1 MPPTPPPEPPPLT
14 ALLRSWR
21 QGSGTAFG
29 ELIDQVYDQLKA
41 VAARRVSRGSHPVTL
56 SPTEVLHEALLGLL
70 PSPAEFQNRAH
81 FFATLS
87 LAIRSILVDHA
98 RARAAGKR
106 GGGAL
111 RVTLADVAEAAG
123 GSGAAAVDLLVI
135 DDALERL
142 ARLDARCG
150 QIMHLKCFGGLDREE
165 IASLLD
171 ISVPTVDREL
181 RFARAWL
188 NKALGAPARRDP
200 PRRHA
205 PPQHQP
211 PGFQRHALHP
221 SQPRR
226 PRST

>member
-1 MPPTPPPEPPPLT
+1 MPGDGRRDVPFTSQ
-14 ALLRSWR
+14 LRSWQ

-29 ELIDQVYDQLKA
+29 ELVDQVYDQLKA
-41 VAARRVSRGSHPVTL
+41 IAARRTSRGGPQVTL
-56 SPTEVLHEALLGLL
+56 SPTEVLHEALLGLM
-70 PSPAEFQNRAH
+70 PAPAEFKNRAH

-106 GGGAL
+106 GGGAI
-111 RVTLADVAEAAG
+111 RVTLAEVEAMAGAAG
-123 GSGAAAVDLLVI
+123 GGGAAVDLLVI

-150 QIMHLKCFGGLDREE
+150 QVMHLKCFAGLGREE
-165 IASLLD
+165 IAGLLE

-188 NKALGAPARRDP
+188 NKALGCAERR
-200 PRRHA
+200 
-205 PPQHQP
+205 
-211 PGFQRHALHP
+211 G
-221 SQPRR
+221 QPRPNVPR
-226 PRST
+226 PA

>member
-1 MPPTPPPEPPPLT
+1 MSTAPRSEPPSLT
-14 ALLRSWR
+14 ALLQSWR
-21 QGSGTAFG
+21 RGSGTAFG
-29 ELIDQVYDQLKA
+29 ELIDQVYDQLRA
-41 VAARRVSRGSHPVTL
+41 IAAGRVRSGGPQVTL

-70 PSPAEFQNRAH
+70 PAPADFANRVH

-111 RVTLADVAEAAG
+111 RVTLVDVASDEAG
-123 GSGAAAVDLLVI
+123 GGDAAVDLLVI

-150 QIMHLKCFGGLDREE
+150 QIMHLKCFGGLSRDE
-165 IASLLD
+165 IASFLD

-188 NKALGAPARRDP
+188 NKALGATAHRAP
-200 PRRHA
+200 PRRPA
-205 PPQHQP
+205 PQP
-211 PGFQRHALHP
+211 T
-221 SQPRR
+221 QP
-226 PRST
+226 